1 MPDLSEQTI
10 GELQSL
16 MEKGEL
22 SSIELVDF
30 YLDRIAQVDKEG
42 PKINSILE
50 LNPDVREIAE
60 ALDAE
65 RSEKKCRGPLHGIPI
80 IVKDNIDTADKMH
93 TSAGSLALENHYA
106 SEDAFLVQK
115 LRAAGAIILGKANM
129 TEWANFMTENMPN
142 GYSSRGGQ
150 VLNPYGPGRFDV
162 GGSSSGSAAAVAA
175 GLASAAVGTETSGS
189 ILSPASANSLV
200 GIKPT
205 VGQISRSGIIPIS
218 HSQDTA
224 GPIARS
230 VADAALLFW
239 AMAGKDPKDPATL
252 RSNRRFPANVSPPYP
267 SGEIRGLRIGVPREP
282 YYDSLHADRL
292 KIMEEAIRAL
302 RDLGVEVIDPVL
314 LPSKEGGEDY
324 TVLPYEFKPDLNA
337 YLAKV
342 ESHLP
347 VHSLNDLI
355 RFNNER
361 PEKALRYGQSLLLA
375 AEEKSGSLTE
385 GEYLR
390 SRLNDL
396 RRSRKEGID
405 RAIYEHNLTA
415 LLFPANYGAG
425 IAAKAGY
432 PSITVP
438 GGYTPEGEPFGVTFT
453 ARAFEE
459 SALIPIAYAFEKY
472 TRHRKPPTL

>member
-1 MPDLSEQTI
+1 MSDLSEKTI

-42 PKINSILE
+42 VKINSILE

-60 ALDAE
+60 AFDAE
-65 RSEKKCRGPLHGIPI
+65 RNEKKSRGPLHGIPI
-80 IVKDNIDTADKMH
+80 LLKDNIDTADKMH

-115 LRAAGAIILGKANM
+115 LRGAGAIILGKANM

-175 GLASAAVGTETSGS
+175 GLAAAAVGTETSGS
-189 ILSPASANSLV
+189 ILSPASSNSLV

-205 VGQISRSGIIPIS
+205 VGQISRSGIIPIA

-224 GPIARS
+224 GPIARCVS
-230 VADAALLFW
+230 DAALLFW
-239 AMAGKDPKDPATL
+239 TMAGKDPKDPATL
-252 RSNRRFPANVSPPYP
+252 RSSSHFQANDSPPYP

-282 YYDSLHADRL
+282 YYDSLHVDQM
-292 KIMEEAIRAL
+292 KIMEEAILAL
-302 RDLGVEVIDPVL
+302 HDLGAEVIDPVL
-314 LPSKEGGEDY
+314 LPSKEEGEDY
-324 TVLPYEFKPDLNA
+324 TVLLYEFKPDLNA
-337 YLAKV
+337 YLTKV

-347 VHSLNDLI
+347 VHTLNDLI

-390 SRLNDL
+390 SRLSDL

-405 RAIYEHNLTA
+405 RAMREHHLTA

-438 GGYTPEGEPFGVTFT
+438 GGYTPEGEPFGITFT

-459 SALIPIAYAFEKY
+459 PSLIPIAFAFEKE
-472 TRHRKPPTL
+472 TRHRKPPRL